1 MKLNARDRLL
11 AISNNPDYIADFENI
26 KTQFE
31 HKEKK
36 RNIAK
41 INTLTEKLCAK
52 WQIISP
58 VIPSLIDPNDITVKA
73 CLLLRP
79 ILKFDEMRVLSD
91 FLEPRKDM
99 TMKLVIDI
107 TSSETELVR
116 EFRKQLKGRLAKSK
130 APRKTLYDPWEILNL
145 CRKYDN
151 KISKVAKIMLAKE
164 KAVTKTATENNA
176 YKKVQSA
183 YKRAQAMIEAV
194 TPATTFP

>member
-11 AISNNPDYIADFENI
+11 AISNNPDYITDFENI

-52 WQIISP
+52 WQIINP

-79 ILKFDEMRVLSD
+79 ILKFDE
-91 FLEPRKDM
+91 
-99 TMKLVIDI
+99 
-107 TSSETELVR
+107 
-116 EFRKQLKGRLAKSK
+116 
-130 APRKTLYDPWEILNL
+130 
-145 CRKYDN
+145 
-151 KISKVAKIMLAKE
+151 
-164 KAVTKTATENNA
+164 VT
-176 YKKVQSA
+176 
-183 YKRAQAMIEAV
+183 RA
-194 TPATTFP
+194 